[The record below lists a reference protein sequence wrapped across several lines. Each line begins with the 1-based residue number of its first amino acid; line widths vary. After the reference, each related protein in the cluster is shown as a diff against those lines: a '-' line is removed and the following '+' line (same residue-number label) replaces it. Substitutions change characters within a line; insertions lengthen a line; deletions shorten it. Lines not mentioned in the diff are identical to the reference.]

1 MVRIGEFIYP
11 WGNGHYSR
19 MSRLNS
25 VLPRYLG
32 DGDLEIHYSSKGD
45 IYDKLAAALPDHPER
60 VHEVLMPTPIDGR
73 MGPDIARCLTNIL
86 LPVSGN
92 PPLVRQIASYLR
104 EERRL
109 YDANNFD
116 LVINDGDMGS
126 NVLARNR
133 GIPSLFVTNQFRPR
147 LWASRFYFY
156 PGLEFVSRQIAKAT
170 HILVA
175 DSPPPYTMCEFNLN
189 FTRDVSDKVSYVG
202 HFTGGGG
209 AAPRGEP
216 TDLERMVKGAD
227 FGYWMRT
234 GNKSTN
240 DGTGQRYEEVFRD
253 PHMDNERRLVS
264 HARDDPSI
272 DSVLGRDKRRYTI
285 REAYERKVDWLQID
299 VGFLTEHQKETV
311 LENCRY
317 AVINGSHTV
326 MGEILGGKGKP
337 VIGMPVYDEH
347 TNNLRWAEQKGLGM
361 LARNTNRVISGI
373 RRIRDD
379 AESFREALE
388 EFGRNFVGDGAR
400 NTAKMAAQVLEAKR

>member
-1 MVRIGEFIYP
+1 MTRIGEFIYP

-19 MSRLNS
+19 MSRLNG
-25 VLPRYLG
+25 VLGEYLS
-32 DGDLEIHYSSKGD
+32 GDLEIHYSSKGD
-45 IYDKLAAALPDHPER
+45 IHERLLSALPNHPER

-73 MGPDIARCLTNIL
+73 MGPDILRCMVNVL
-86 LPVSGN
+86 LPAAGN
-92 PPLVRQIASYLR
+92 PPLVRQIAAYLK
-104 EERRL
+104 EERKI
-109 YDANNFD
+109 YNAFKFD

-126 NVLARNR
+126 NVLAKNR
-133 GIPSLFVTNQFRPR
+133 DIPSLFITNQFRPK

-170 HILVA
+170 RILVA

-189 FTRDVSDKVSYVG
+189 FTRQASEKVSYVG
-202 HFTGGGG
+202 HFTNPKKVTRRK
-209 AAPRGEP
+209 A
-216 TDLERMVKGAD
+216 TDLERMVRGAD

-240 DGTGQRYEEVFRD
+240 EGTGQRYEAVFGDAR
-253 PHMDNERRLVS
+253 MDNEKRLIS

-272 DSVLGRDKRRYTI
+272 DSVLGSDGRRYTI
-285 REAYERKVDWLQID
+285 QEAYDRKVDWLQID
-299 VGFLTEHQKETV
+299 VGFLSEQEKETV

-326 MGEILGGKGKP
+326 MGEIMGGKGKP
-337 VIGMPVYDEH
+337 IIGMPVYDEH
-347 TNNLRWAEQKGLGM
+347 TNNLRWAEQRGLGI
-361 LARNTNRVISGI
+361 LARKESQVVSGI

-400 NTAKMAAQVLEAKR
+400 NTAKMAAQILQEKR